1 MPAKKISF
9 KHNDEQLKKALKSIQ
24 AYDLSVRFKEWSEH
38 EQKRIIKL
46 IEHSKLCDMFVEL
59 GEDEQLI
66 LLKLLSIT
74 EQKTLLKT
82 LQTDDLKGFIEE
94 IEDEKVKQDIIL
106 LLPPV
111 KAKTI
116 KYLLTYDEDL
126 AASIMTTDYV
136 TAHIHESIKALT
148 NRIVTSSKEQDYID
162 TIFIV
167 DDDMA
172 FLGSVDLK
180 DLIIA
185 RATDTLEDIL
195 DEDETYVYEDESIEK
210 AIQTVK
216 DYDRNAIPVVNH
228 KHEIL
233 GIITADDIFD
243 EVIESHE
250 DDYQKMALLQDYES
264 SSSSFKRSKQRLP
277 WLMIAVVLNL
287 FIAIFLSIFEATLAQ
302 VTAIVL
308 FQPLVLGMAGNIG
321 TQSLAVTILGLHL
334 EELDNKKL
342 PKEHVFRETMV
353 GFLNSLTL
361 GVSAF
366 LMVFI
371 FLSIIPTGAQ
381 NAIEMA
387 FVVSLA
393 VFSSMFIS
401 AVMGVLIPL
410 TLERL
415 HIDPATASGPI
426 ITSINDLVALMIYF
440 GIATIAFMI

>member
-1 MPAKKISF
+1 VIAKKINF
-9 KHNDEQLKKALKSIQ
+9 KQNDEQLKKTLKSIQ
-24 AYDLSVRFKEWSEH
+24 AYDLSVSFQDWSKID
-38 EQKRIIKL
+38 QKRIIKL
-46 IEHSKLCDMFVEL
+46 IDYIKLSEIFVEL
-59 GEDEQLI
+59 EGQNQLD
-66 LLKLLSIT
+66 LLELLTKT
-74 EQKTLLKT
+74 EQKTLLNT
-82 LQTDDLKGFIEE
+82 LKTDDLKAFIEE
-94 IEDEKVKQDIIL
+94 IKDENAKQNIIS
-106 LLPPV
+106 LLPPI

-126 AASIMTTDYV
+126 AASIMTTDFV
-136 TAHIHESIKALT
+136 TAHIHESIKDLT
-148 NRIVTSSKEQDYID
+148 NRLVTTSKEQDYID

-167 DDDMA
+167 DDDVA
-172 FLGSVDLK
+172 FLGYVDLK

-185 RATDTLEDIL
+185 RATDTLEDIII
-195 DEDETYVYEDESIEK
+195 EDDTYVYEDESIEK
-210 AIQTVK
+210 AIQTIK

-243 EVIESHE
+243 EIIESHE
-250 DDYQKMALLQDYES
+250 DDYQKMALLKDHENR
-264 SSSSFKRSKQRLP
+264 SSSFKRAKQRLP

-308 FQPLVLGMAGNIG
+308 FQPLILGMAGNIG

-334 EELDNKKL
+334 EELDNKKM

-353 GFLNSLTL
+353 GILNSLTL

-366 LMVFI
+366 VMVFI

-410 TLERL
+410 TLERM
-415 HIDPATASGPI
+415 HVDPATASGPI
-426 ITSINDLVALMIYF
+426 ITTINDLVALMIYF